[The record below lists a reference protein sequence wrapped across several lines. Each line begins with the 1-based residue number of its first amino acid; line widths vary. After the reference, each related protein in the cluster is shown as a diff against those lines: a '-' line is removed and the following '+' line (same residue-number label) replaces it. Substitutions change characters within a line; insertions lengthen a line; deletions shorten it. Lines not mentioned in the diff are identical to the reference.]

1 MSSATLVP
9 SLHHSLSYSIRRT
22 LALAAPVTLSRA
34 LMMTMIMADNIMTGQ
49 AGPQTLAFYGLA
61 FALHM
66 PLFVLSLGLVTGV
79 SVLTAQADGAMAPAR
94 CGPIWRKGLM
104 MAAGLGAVSFVLCLF
119 GEPFL
124 LLVGHEPSLAK
135 GAGEAF
141 FWFGVGLPGLLFFIV
156 CSFFVEGLSRPRA
169 GMFVVLAGNF
179 FNLLGNWL
187 LIEGNWGFPEMG
199 ASGAALALSITRWIM
214 AGLLIFYILFLMQG
228 REKLALLPGQGD
240 KSHASLRALLSLGLP
255 FGAAIGAESLAFAT
269 LANFAGQLG
278 ELPLAAYQAAM
289 NMNAFIFMIALGV
302 SAAAAVRVGNAVGR
316 EDRKGVAL
324 AGWTGFGIVLCQMA
338 LLGLGLA
345 FFPQELAKIYNAD
358 PLVISMIVASLAVL
372 CFSVLFD
379 GVQAVMMGALRG
391 AGDVVMPT
399 GVHLFSFW
407 MVGIPAAWYLGLE
420 AEGGVA
426 GLFLGMVAGLVAAS
440 SLLSLRFAII
450 SRRKIRPFGT

>member
-1 MSSATLVP
+1 
-9 SLHHSLSYSIRRT
+9 
-22 LALAAPVTLSRA
+22 
-34 LMMTMIMADNIMTGQ
+34 
-49 AGPQTLAFYGLA
+49 
-61 FALHM
+61 
-66 PLFVLSLGLVTGV
+66 
-79 SVLTAQADGAMAPAR
+79 
-94 CGPIWRKGLM
+94 
-104 MAAGLGAVSFVLCLF
+104 
-119 GEPFL
+119 
-124 LLVGHEPSLAK
+124 
-135 GAGEAF
+135 
-141 FWFGVGLPGLLFFIV
+141 
-156 CSFFVEGLSRPRA
+156 
-169 GMFVVLAGNF
+169 
-179 FNLLGNWL
+179 
-187 LIEGNWGFPEMG
+187 
-199 ASGAALALSITRWIM
+199 
-214 AGLLIFYILFLMQG
+214 
-228 REKLALLPGQGD
+228 
-240 KSHASLRALLSLGLP
+240 
-255 FGAAIGAESLAFAT
+255 
-269 LANFAGQLG
+269 
-278 ELPLAAYQAAM
+278 
-289 NMNAFIFMIALGV
+289 
-302 SAAAAVRVGNAVGR
+302 VGNAVGR